1 LFLGLRCRE
10 AKRKNCGGAYD
21 SGEEKI
27 HAWYE
32 AAFVRRKLDPGDN
45 AAFLHGN
52 DGMRPADMRSERKP
66 AEDHGDGAK
75 HRQNSN
81 ERGHFIRD

>member
-1 LFLGLRCRE
+1 
-10 AKRKNCGGAYD
+10 
-21 SGEEKI
+21 
-27 HAWYE
+27 
-32 AAFVRRKLDPGDN
+32 
-45 AAFLHGN
+45 
-52 DGMRPADMRSERKP
+52 MRSERKP